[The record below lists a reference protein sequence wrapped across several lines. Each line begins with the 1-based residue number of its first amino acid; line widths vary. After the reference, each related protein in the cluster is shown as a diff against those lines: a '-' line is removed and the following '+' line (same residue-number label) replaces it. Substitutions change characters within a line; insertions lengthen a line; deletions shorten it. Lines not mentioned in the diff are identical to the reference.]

1 MGEEV
6 GKHEEEKEEDEDEE
20 EEEEE
25 EVALARQGVTVAYVN
40 HIEAR
45 TI

>member
-1 MGEEV
+1 ME
-6 GKHEEEKEEDEDEE
+6 KYEEEKDVEDEDEE
-20 EEEEE
+20 EEKEE
-25 EVALARQGVTVAYVN
+25 EVALARRGVTVAYVN